1 MPHPVPLV
9 TAFAALAFIA
19 AIWIAGSL
27 LHWRNLHMLLMTAGV
42 VGLAG
47 LIGLGWWL
55 WRRRRTGNKGEPAS
69 PEGLRLLRQQWRMAM
84 GALREAGI
92 HGQVVSRLPW
102 FLVIG
107 SPNSGKTSLLANAG
121 LGFSTVGGTASAAEP
136 KPTAT
141 FTLWRSE
148 DAVFI
153 DVAGRYL
160 SDPHARREWLA
171 LLRLIRKE
179 RHCLPLHGVIITKP
193 LAEQFRGGLSAA
205 AVEANLVR
213 DRLQEVAEVCGAA
226 VPSYVVI
233 TKADLLGGFK
243 EFFAGAD
250 RGERES
256 VLGLTMPWPATTDP
270 VHGFAGEFG
279 RLVDSLCDRRLTA
292 LTSVSG
298 EVAQRKLLQFPAQM
312 RAVLPYITD
321 YLAIAV
327 RPVPGNQPGFR
338 GVYFASSL
346 AAVPTAP
353 RAAAAAAPAVPAK
366 PAQPEGT
373 LFLTASPAAATPTAA
388 QPGGAA
394 SSSFVRDL
402 LARVVLPDACLARPT
417 LRAQRR
423 WHVIRALCLGV
434 APVVAGLLLLWTV
447 GSAWRSVR
455 LIESLR
461 QPCQAVAE
469 AERHEGKDAKDA
481 KDAKGDPTDR
491 LIALDRLGTAL
502 VALVKQDSGSLRP
515 AAESAA
521 ALYGRSLRTLL
532 LDTCITT
539 VRADLEAMRT
549 GPAVKEEELCNLFRT
564 YQMLGGTLATQ
575 PEVVVGALL
584 AGRRWFRAVDP
595 ASGPAEYRIEALA
608 RLQLDICAQT
618 LMPAGL
624 LRVDIDRPLVAAL
637 NRELG
642 ERLWIQQGY
651 DEMIRQVS
659 PQFGVVQ
666 PETLLAGPSRAAL
679 TTGTSVS
686 LVYSQAAWDTA
697 VVHAINEKADA
708 LVRTFAELNLPSDR
722 AAIVRRLSERF
733 VEDHNRHWL
742 GFIAGVRAAQV
753 SRFRDTPEQ
762 IERICGADSPYP
774 KFIAQVTERLS
785 LKTIGV
791 AVPWGDDSSWV
802 KPSLQSIA
810 ELRKDALDY
819 LQVTQDGKRSAD
831 VEKLKVLVDRFN
843 AVSARI
849 GEQLIN
855 IQPTEKR
862 TAIHQGLDSIL
873 HSLFASLDQEVAR
886 ELDSQWTDKVH
897 QLYAT
902 RLSTRFPFARDAVE
916 DVTMREFEA
925 FFNPA
930 NGTLWSMLSQIETM
944 RGIRVLNRPSV
955 TLSEDYER
963 MLRSAKDI
971 RTLFFAGSSESLK
984 LQFAYRMQQR
994 EGVRDM
1000 QVQFGAKTSSLYDRP
1015 DFRYTAEIKR
1025 GDAYGAKVA
1034 IQTVTGQWKSSE
1046 NNRGD
1051 WGFLRLLRAGSPKVA
1066 SAGGYQ
1072 CTWEHD
1078 GSAAGKTLTFKAS
1091 LVLESGGIEK
1101 VVTGDLL
1108 SGLDL
1113 PKRILRLDS
1122 PR

>member
-1 MPHPVPLV
+1 MHPVPLI
-9 TAFAALAFIA
+9 TAFAALAVIA
-19 AIWIAGSL
+19 ATWIAGSL
-27 LHWRNLHMLLMTAGV
+27 LHWRNLHMLLATIAVVLLTALV
-42 VGLAG
+42 LLV
-47 LIGLGWWL
+47 WWL
-55 WRRRRTGNKGEPAS
+55 WRRRAAKSQPGS
-69 PEGLRLLRQQWRMAM
+69 PEGIRLMRQHWRQAM

-107 SPNSGKTSLLANAG
+107 SPGSGKSALLANAG
-121 LGFSTVGGTASAAEP
+121 LGFSTVGGTTASGEP

-148 DAVFI
+148 DAVFV

-160 SDPHARREWLA
+160 SDPQSRREWLA
-171 LLRLIRKE
+171 LLRLIRAE
-179 RHCLPLHGVIITKP
+179 RRGLPLHGVLIAKP

-213 DRLQEVAEVCGAA
+213 DRLQEVAEVSGAA

-243 EFFAGAD
+243 EFFASAD

-270 VHGFAGEFG
+270 VQGFAAEYG
-279 RLVDSLCDRRLTA
+279 RLVDSLCDRRLGA
-292 LTSVSG
+292 LASAPG

-312 RAVLPYITD
+312 RAVLPYLTD

-327 RPVPGNQPGFR
+327 RPVPGSLPGFR
-338 GVYFASSL
+338 GLYFASAL
-346 AAVPTAP
+346 VAAAP
-353 RAAAAAAPAVPAK
+353 PPRPVAAGQPAAAAVAAK

-373 LFLTASPAAATPTAA
+373 LFISAAPAATPAAA
-388 QPGGAA
+388 QPGGATA
-394 SSSFVRDL
+394 SFVRNL
-402 LARVVLPDACLARPT
+402 LARIVLPDACLARPT

-423 WHVIRALCLGV
+423 WRVLRAICLGV
-434 APVVAGLLLLWTV
+434 APAVAGLVILWTV
-447 GSAWRSVR
+447 WSAWRGVR
-455 LIESLR
+455 LVDELR
-461 QPCQAVAE
+461 LPCKAVIE
-469 AERHEGKDAKDA
+469 AEHG
-481 KDAKGDPTDR
+481 DAKGDPTDR

-502 VALVKQDSGSLRP
+502 VAVVRHDDGKLRR
-515 AAESAA
+515 ASESAA
-521 ALYGRSLRTLL
+521 ALYGRSLRAIL
-532 LDTCITT
+532 LDACTAA
-539 VRADLEAMRT
+539 VRTDLEAMRA
-549 GPAVKEEELCNLFRT
+549 GPGAKGAAQDEIYDLFRA
-564 YQMLGGTLATQ
+564 YQMLGGSMAMQ
-575 PEVVVGALL
+575 SDVAIRALV
-584 AGRRWFRAVDP
+584 AGRRWFRGVDP
-595 ASGPAEYRIEALA
+595 AGGAAEYRIEALA
-608 RLQLDICAQT
+608 RRQLDLCAET

-624 LRVDIDRPLVAAL
+624 LRVDIDRRLVDAL

-642 ERLWIQQGY
+642 EGLWIQQAY
-651 DEMIRQVS
+651 DDLIRQLS
-659 PQFGVVQ
+659 PQFGVVL

-686 LVYSQAAWDTA
+686 LVYSQAAWDSA
-697 VVHAINEKADA
+697 VVHAIEDKADA
-708 LVRTFAELNLPSDR
+708 LARTFAGLNMQADR
-722 AAIVRRLSERF
+722 AGIVRRLSERF

-762 IERICGADSPYP
+762 IERICGPDSPYP
-774 KFIAQVTERLS
+774 EFIAQALERLA
-785 LKTIGV
+785 LKTVGV
-791 AVPWGDDSSWV
+791 SVPWGSDSSWV
-802 KPSLQSIA
+802 KPSLQAIA

-819 LQVTQDGKRSAD
+819 VQATQDGKRSAD
-831 VEKLKVLVDRFN
+831 VERLKALVDRFN
-843 AVSARI
+843 AASARI
-849 GEQLIN
+849 GELLVN
-855 IQPTEKR
+855 VQPTEKR
-862 TAIHQGLDSIL
+862 AAIHQGLDSIL
-873 HSLFASLDQEVAR
+873 HSLFASLDLEVAR
-886 ELDSQWTDKVH
+886 ELDSQWSDKVH
-897 QLYAT
+897 QVFAT
-902 RLSTRFPFARDAVE
+902 RLSARFPFARDAVD
-916 DVTMREFEA
+916 DVPMAEFEA

-930 NGTLWSMLSQIETM
+930 TGTMWSMLSQIETM
-944 RGIRVLNRPSV
+944 RGVRVLNRPSV

-963 MLRSAKDI
+963 MLRSAKDL
-971 RTLFFAGSSESLK
+971 RALFFAGSSESLK

-1000 QVQFGAKTSSLYDRP
+1000 QVQFGAKTAGLYDRP
-1015 DFRYTAEIKR
+1015 DFRYAVEIKR

-1078 GSAAGKTLTFKAS
+1078 GSAAGKSLTFKAS

-1101 VVTGDLL
+1101 AVVGDLL

-1113 PKRILRLDS
+1113 PKHILRTEA